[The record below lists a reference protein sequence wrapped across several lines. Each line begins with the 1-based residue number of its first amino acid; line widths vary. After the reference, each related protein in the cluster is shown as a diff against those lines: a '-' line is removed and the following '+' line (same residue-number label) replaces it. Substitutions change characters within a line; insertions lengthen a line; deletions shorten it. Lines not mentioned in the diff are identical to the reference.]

1 MHETVD
7 IYRSK
12 ACNSKIFFMKVI
24 SDVGGSDLC
33 TFIDIITQCKTIP
46 ILSLQNICISRDELA
61 RQLGLS
67 GLRATYCV
75 CGKRVFHTSHDM
87 YTL

>member
-1 MHETVD
+1 
-7 IYRSK
+7 
-12 ACNSKIFFMKVI
+12 MKVN

-33 TFIDIITQCKTIP
+33 AYIDIITQCKTLS
-46 ILSLQNICISRDELA
+46 ILSLQIICNSRDELT

-75 CGKRVFHTSHDM
+75 CGKRVFRTSHDM